1 VEATKWSTAA
11 HHDPVLKYD
20 PALKYARS
28 VELLV
33 EKWVNLRGENG
44 ARMNLVKFHDDL
56 RRRDI

>member
-1 VEATKWSTAA
+1 M
-11 HHDPVLKYD
+11 VLTFETED
-20 PALKYARS
+20 S
-28 VELLV
+28 SVDVELLV